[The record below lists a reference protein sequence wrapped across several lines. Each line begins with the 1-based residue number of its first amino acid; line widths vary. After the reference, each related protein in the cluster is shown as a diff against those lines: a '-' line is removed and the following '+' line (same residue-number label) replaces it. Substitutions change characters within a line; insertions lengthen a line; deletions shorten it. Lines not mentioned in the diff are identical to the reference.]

1 MRLSAVTAVT
11 ATVLAFTFSQTTQ
24 IVAQDSDIGAASRPF
39 PLDGGP
45 SPASDNQERSS
56 GRQSETTERS
66 GDSSVKSQTVSG
78 ETRDTVSRGRAHTK
92 TRLSLRRRHHALS
105 HRRGHRFAF
114 NHHRRH
120 LVIHRRGHRL
130 VESNDSGSA

>member
-11 ATVLAFTFSQTTQ
+11 ATVLAFTFSPAVPT
-24 IVAQDSDIGAASRPF
+24 VAQDSDIGAASRPF

-56 GRQSETTERS
+56 GRQSETTEKS

-78 ETRDTVSRGRAHTK
+78 ETRDTLSRGRAHAK
-92 TRLSLRRRHHALS
+92 TRWSFRPRHHTVG

-130 VESNDSGSA
+130 AELNDSGNA